1 MDLRDE
7 ARRSRSESEYRNMSE
22 VAWRASKASRRATVA
37 RRKAHGFLNRELSWL
52 DFDRRVLGVAEDDS
66 VPLLERVKLCAIVSR
81 NLDEFFAVRIAG
93 LRGQVAAGATPSDE
107 SAPGRQP
114 GKLGESRIRG

>member
-22 VAWRASKASRRATVA
+22 VAWRLEASRRATVA

-93 LRGQVAAGATPSDE
+93 LRGQVAARVSRRSPDGIGSPH
-107 SAPGRQP
+107 GR
-114 GKLGESRIRG
+114 S